1 MAKNFHTT
9 IELPLGTLLRV
20 REGAGVAI
28 TALGGEI
35 WITEQDSPRD
45 VLLRAGERFRLAR
58 PGVAL
63 VQALVGA
70 SIIFERKEA

>member
-9 IELPLGTLLRV
+9 IELPQGTLLRV

-28 TALGGEI
+28 TALEGEL

-45 VLLRAGERFRLAR
+45 VLLRAGERFSLVR
-58 PGVAL
+58 PGLAL
-63 VQALVGA
+63 VEVLDRA
-70 SIIFERKEA
+70 SIKFERRDV